1 MTEAAHTIAD
11 VERDTGLSKDTLRV
25 WERRYGFPLPLRD
38 AQGERRYDG
47 DQLLRLRH
55 IRRLLDA
62 GHRPGRVVS
71 LPLAQ
76 LLALDTPA
84 RPQRMQGAPKKS
96 DAAAAP
102 TVSKGPASG
111 PDLSHWMDLLRT
123 QRSQPLQQALQQWL
137 LVHGLASLVRDV
149 IAPLNRRVGQ
159 AWLDG
164 ELAVFE
170 EHLYTELVQ
179 RLLRTGLSQVAAASA
194 LRPPRVL
201 LTTVPGE
208 VHTLGLLMAE
218 CMLVLEGCETTSL
231 GAQTPL
237 RDIAEA
243 ARAGGADV
251 VALGFSSALKPR
263 DARTALEQLLPQLP
277 PSVRLWTGGQCPAL
291 QTGPRGTA
299 PLPGHTHMADLD
311 QIAQAVAH
319 WRAEHTPG
327 AAA

>member
-38 AQGERRYDG
+38 DQGERRYDG
-47 DQLLRLRH
+47 EQLLRLRH

-62 GHRPGRVVS
+62 GHRPGRVVP
-71 LPLAQ
+71 LPLPQ
-76 LLALDTPA
+76 LLALDTQA
-84 RPQRMQGAPKKS
+84 RPQRMQGAFKK
-96 DAAAAP
+96 AAAP
-102 TVSKGPASG
+102 PANTAENG
-111 PDLSHWMDLLRT
+111 PDLSHWMALLRD
-123 QRSQPLQQALQQWL
+123 QRSQPLYQAMQQWL

-149 IAPLNRRVGQ
+149 IAPMNRRVGQ

-194 LRPPRVL
+194 LRPPKVL

-218 CMLVLEGCETTSL
+218 CMLVLEGCETLSL

-237 RDIAEA
+237 SDIAEA
-243 ARAGGADV
+243 AQACRADV

-277 PSVRLWTGGQCPAL
+277 AHVLLWTGGQCLAL
-291 QTGPRGTA
+291 QSGTRGAA
-299 PLPGHTHMADLD
+299 PLPGHTHMAELD
-311 QIAQAVAH
+311 QIAQAVAR
-319 WRAEHTPG
+319 WRTEHTTG
-327 AAA
+327 AVA

>member
-62 GHRPGRVVS
+62 GHRPGRVVP

-84 RPQRMQGAPKKS
+84 RPQRMQGAAKKS
-96 DAAAAP
+96 AEAP
-102 TVSKGPASG
+102 VPASAAG

-123 QRSQPLQQALQQWL
+123 QRSQPLHQALQQWL

-149 IAPLNRRVGQ
+149 VAPLNRRVGQ

-251 VALGFSSALKPR
+251 VALGFSALLKPR
-263 DARTALEQLLPQLP
+263 DARHALEQLLPQLP
-277 PSVRLWTGGQCPAL
+277 PAVQLWTGGQCPAL
-291 QTGPRGTA
+291 QTGPRGA
-299 PLPGHTHMADLD
+299 VPLPGHTHMAELD
-311 QIAQAVAH
+311 QIAPAVAR
-319 WRAEHTPG
+319 WRSEHSAG
-327 AAA
+327 VAA

>member
-1 MTEAAHTIAD
+1 MTEAVHTIAD

-62 GHRPGRVVS
+62 GHRPGRVVP

-84 RPQRMQGAPKKS
+84 RPQRMQGAEKKS
-96 DAAAAP
+96 AEAP
-102 TVSKGPASG
+102 VPASAAG

-123 QRSQPLQQALQQWL
+123 QRSQPLHQALQQWL

-149 IAPLNRRVGQ
+149 VAPLNRRVGQ

-251 VALGFSSALKPR
+251 VALGFSALLKPR
-263 DARTALEQLLPQLP
+263 DARHALEQLLPQLP
-277 PSVRLWTGGQCPAL
+277 PAVQLWTGGQCPAL
-291 QTGPRGTA
+291 QTGPRGA
-299 PLPGHTHMADLD
+299 VPLPGHTHMAELD
-311 QIAQAVAH
+311 QIAPAVAR
-319 WRAEHTPG
+319 WRAEHSAG
-327 AAA
+327 VAA

>member
-47 DQLLRLRH
+47 EQLLRLRH

-62 GHRPGRVVS
+62 GHRPGRVVP

-76 LLALDTPA
+76 LLDMDTPA
-84 RPQRMQGAPKKS
+84 RPQRMQGQRKK
-96 DAAAAP
+96 AAMALAP
-102 TVSKGPASG
+102 TSTTG
-111 PDLSHWMDLLRT
+111 PDLSPWMDLLRA
-123 QRSQPLQQALQQWL
+123 QRSQPLYQALQQWL
-137 LVHGLASLVRDV
+137 LVHGLGALVRDV
-149 IAPLNRRVGQ
+149 IAPMNRRVGQ

-319 WRAEHTPG
+319 WRAEHTTG

>member
-62 GHRPGRVVS
+62 GHRPGRVVP

-84 RPQRMQGAPKKS
+84 RPQWMQGAAKKS
-96 DAAAAP
+96 AEAP
-102 TVSKGPASG
+102 VPASAAG

-123 QRSQPLQQALQQWL
+123 QRSQPLHQALQQWL

-149 IAPLNRRVGQ
+149 VAPLNRRVGQ

-179 RLLRTGLSQVAAASA
+179 RLLRTGLFQVAAASA

-251 VALGFSSALKPR
+251 VALGFSALLKPR
-263 DARTALEQLLPQLP
+263 DARHALEQLLPQLP
-277 PSVRLWTGGQCPAL
+277 PAVQLWTGGQCPAL
-291 QTGPRGTA
+291 QTGPRGA
-299 PLPGHTHMADLD
+299 VPLPGHTHMAELD
-311 QIAQAVAH
+311 QIAAAVAR
-319 WRAEHTPG
+319 WRAEHSAG
-327 AAA
+327 VAA

>member
-11 VERDTGLSKDTLRV
+11 VERDTGLSKDTLRI

-47 DQLLRLRH
+47 EQLLRLRH

-62 GHRPGRVVS
+62 GHRPGRVVP
-71 LPLAQ
+71 LPLQQ
-76 LLALDTPA
+76 LLALDTQA
-84 RPQRMQGAPKKS
+84 RPRRMQGALKK
-96 DAAAAP
+96 AAAP
-102 TVSKGPASG
+102 PTITAENG
-111 PDLSHWMDLLRT
+111 PDLLHWMTLLRA
-123 QRSQPLQQALQQWL
+123 QRSQPLYQAMQQWL

-149 IAPLNRRVGQ
+149 IAPMNRRVGQ

-194 LRPPRVL
+194 LRPPKVL

-218 CMLVLEGCETTSL
+218 CMLVLEGCETLSL

-237 RDIAEA
+237 HDIAEA
-243 ARAGGADV
+243 ARACGADV

-277 PSVRLWTGGQCPAL
+277 PHVLLWTGGQCPAL
-291 QTGPRGTA
+291 HNAPRGA
-299 PLPGHTHMADLD
+299 VPLPGHTHMAELD

-319 WRAEHTPG
+319 WRADQIAG

>member
-1 MTEAAHTIAD
+1 MTEFAHTIAD

-38 AQGERRYDG
+38 AQGERRYDD

-62 GHRPGRVVS
+62 GHRPGRVVP

-76 LLALDTPA
+76 LLTLDTPA
-84 RPQRMQGAPKKS
+84 RPQRMQGQSEKTAAVPAPGG
-96 DAAAAP
+96 A
-102 TVSKGPASG
+102 GG
-111 PDLSHWMDLLRT
+111 PDLSHWMDLLRA
-123 QRSQPLQQALQQWL
+123 QRSQPLYQALQQWQ
-137 LVHGLASLVRDV
+137 LVHGLGALVREV
-149 IAPLNRRVGQ
+149 IAPMNRRVGQ

-179 RLLRTGLSQVAAASA
+179 RLLRSGLSQVVVASA

-208 VHTLGLLMAE
+208 AHTLGLLMAE
-218 CMLVLEGCETTSL
+218 CMLVLEGCETVSL

-243 ARAGGADV
+243 ARTREADV
-251 VALGFSSALKPR
+251 VALGFSSALRPR
-263 DARTALEQLLPQLP
+263 DARAALEQLHPQLP
-277 PSVRLWTGGQCPAL
+277 PSVLLWTGGQCPTL
-291 QTGPRGTA
+291 QNGPRGA
-299 PLPGHTHMADLD
+299 ARLAGHTHMDELD
-311 QIAQAVAH
+311 QIAPAVAR
-319 WRAEHTPG
+319 WRAERATAT
-327 AAA
+327 AA

>member
-38 AQGERRYDG
+38 DQGERRYDG
-47 DQLLRLRH
+47 EQLLRLRH

-62 GHRPGRVVS
+62 GHRPGRVVP
-71 LPLAQ
+71 LPLQQ
-76 LLALDTPA
+76 LLALDTQA
-84 RPQRMQGAPKKS
+84 RPQRMQ
-96 DAAAAP
+96 AALKNPAAF
-102 TVSKGPASG
+102 PATSATAG

-123 QRSQPLQQALQQWL
+123 QRSQPLYQAMQQWL

-149 IAPLNRRVGQ
+149 IAPMNRRVGQ

-194 LRPPRVL
+194 LRPPKVL

-218 CMLVLEGCETTSL
+218 CMLVLEGCETLSL

-237 RDIAEA
+237 RDIADA
-243 ARAGGADV
+243 VRACQADV

-277 PSVRLWTGGQCPAL
+277 PSMPLWTGGQCPAL
-291 QTGPRGTA
+291 QTGPRGAA
-299 PLPGHTHMADLD
+299 PLPGHTHMAELD
-311 QIAQAVAH
+311 QIAQAVAR
-319 WRAEHTPG
+319 WRADNTTV